1 MRKPQTNPFLRALTA
16 VLLAIL
22 LMSFGFAGTSSP
34 DTVMV
39 ASADELTAALSGAAL
54 AADPR
59 ATTAQAVALG
69 VLAAAEQSVIDAA

>member
-1 MRKPQTNPFLRALTA
+1 MRKPRTNPFLRALTA

-39 ASADELTAALSGAAL
+39 ASADELAAALSSAAKSS
-54 AADPR
+54 
-59 ATTAQAVALG
+59 TTSTGNVSA
-69 VLAAAEQSVIDAA
+69 